1 MVAAVHSYFETGLS
15 SVYLWDLDLAGAFAG
30 VVLLKSDLAAG
41 DVAGAWDSIHI
52 FETSGSSK
60 KPSYKLTSTVMLRL
74 GQTEKLGETEG
85 VQLAGSLTRQVR
97 VERHWRRR
105 RERDTHGSTL
115 GNRQRRRRLV
125 QSPERTSPIS
135 GA

>member
-1 MVAAVHSYFETGLS
+1 MVLLWHSYFETGLS

-74 GQTEKLGETEG
+74 GQTEKRGEAEG

-97 VERHWRRR
+97 VERSIALARCILMIAFPAHRRR
-105 RERDTHGSTL
+105 R
-115 GNRQRRRRLV
+115 RRRV
-125 QSPERTSPIS
+125 QSPERTSPTS